1 MTDHPC
7 TCYQCDSDDC
17 VQKTAHPAIPEE
29 VRGLIEWLIEP
40 YFDKSEADPPAEVLA
55 KVMIIKDWLAKCPE
69 VSDKSV
75 GGKLASE
82 MTVRERFI
90 MSAMQGILANMHAWE
105 VTNSNV
111 ANYSIEAAD
120 ALIAAIDKEREKQ
133 DLVISPPREP
143 KVTP

>member
-75 GGKLASE
+75 GDNLASE
-82 MTVRERFI
+82 MTVRERFFYDFI
-90 MSAMQGILANMHAWE
+90 LRRCLQDEGTIQGDIQDAGA
-105 VTNSNV
+105 
-111 ANYSIEAAD
+111 YFD
-120 ALIAAIDKEREKQ
+120 ALIAALDKERAK
-133 DLVISPPREP
+133 
-143 KVTP
+143 